1 MISKQ
6 DTMYFIILLGIVSFF
21 ADIAYEGARS
31 IIGPFFAILGASGAV
46 VGTFAGLAEFAGYG
60 IRIISGIA
68 ADRSKNYWLLTTVG
82 YICNLVVIPLFAL
95 AGSWKIAAAL
105 LVLERAG
112 KALRTPSRDA
122 MLSYACKQ
130 VGRGW
135 GFGLHEA
142 FDRFG
147 GLLGPLLMY
156 GILSTGPHFKLGFAI
171 LALPAAAALAT
182 LYVSYKKF
190 PHPEVAEPSKEPFS
204 FKNFSRTFWIFLCGA
219 ALVGAGTL
227 DFALVSYHIQKMALV
242 TTPTIPLYYMAAIAI
257 AALFALI
264 GGKWFDKAPKAAL
277 YFGVALGSVSPLLL
291 LLGVHI
297 ELWIGMAC
305 WGIGMATQTSLFR
318 SVLAHLIPPQQRST
332 GYGLFGVIY
341 GLGWFLG
348 SALIGSLYDASIG
361 FSAITSALLQ
371 LCSLPFLYKIPIRN
385 QNSNGP

>member
-1 MISKQ
+1 M
-6 DTMYFIILLGIVSFF
+6 MYFIILLGLVSFF

-31 IIGPFFAILGASGAV
+31 IIGPFFAILGASGAI

-68 ADRSKNYWLLTTVG
+68 ADRSKKYWFLTTVG

-95 AGSWKIAAAL
+95 AGSWKMAAVL

-156 GILSTGPHFKLGFAI
+156 AILLTGPHFKLGFAI
-171 LALPAAAALAT
+171 LALPAAAALGT
-182 LYVSYKKF
+182 LYITYRKF
-190 PHPEVAEPSKEPFS
+190 PHPEVAEPTKTPFF
-204 FKNFSRTFWIFLCGA
+204 FKNFSRPFWIFLSGA

-227 DFALVSYHIQKMALV
+227 DFALIAYHIQKTTLV
-242 TTPTIPLYYMAAIAI
+242 TTSIIPLYYMAAIAI
-257 AALFALI
+257 AAFFALI
-264 GGKWFDKAPKAAL
+264 GGKWFDKAPKPAL
-277 YFGVALGSVSPLLL
+277 YFGVILGSASPLLL
-291 LLGVHI
+291 FLGMHV
-297 ELWIGMAC
+297 ELWIGMIC
-305 WGIGMATQTSLFR
+305 WGIGMATQTALFR

-348 SALIGSLYDASIG
+348 SALIGNLYDNSVG
-361 FSAITSALLQ
+361 FSAITSVVLQ
-371 LCSLPFLYKIPIRN
+371 LLSLPFLYRVPLRS
-385 QNSNGP
+385 QNSNEP

>member
-1 MISKQ
+1 ML
-6 DTMYFIILLGIVSFF
+6 YFIILLGIVSFF

-60 IRIISGIA
+60 IRIISGIT
-68 ADRSKNYWLLTTVG
+68 ADRSKNYWLLTAVG

-95 AGSWKIAAAL
+95 AGSWKMAAVL

-156 GILSTGPHFKLGFAI
+156 ALLSTGLRFQLGFAI
-171 LALPAAAALAT
+171 LTVPAAAALAT
-182 LYVSYKKF
+182 LYFTYRKF
-190 PHPEVAEPSKEPFS
+190 PHPEVAEPSKTPFS
-204 FKNFSRTFWIFLCGA
+204 FKNFSRPFWIFLGGA

-227 DFALVSYHIQKMALV
+227 DFALVAYHIQKTALV

-257 AALFALI
+257 AAIFALI
-264 GGKWFDKAPKAAL
+264 GGKWFDKAPKSAL
-277 YFGVALGSVSPLLL
+277 YFGVLLGSISPLLL
-291 LLGVHI
+291 FLGVHT
-297 ELWIGMAC
+297 ELWIGMVC
-305 WGIGMATQTSLFR
+305 WGIAMATQTALFR
-318 SVLAHLIPPQQRST
+318 SVLATLIPPPQRST

-348 SALIGSLYDASIG
+348 SALIGKLYDDSIG
-361 FSAITSALLQ
+361 FSAITSLVLQ
-371 LCSLPFLYKIPIRN
+371 ILSLPFLYKVQIRS
-385 QNSNGP
+385 QNSNEP